1 MDRADIGTTLA
12 QILADLIRIP
22 SPYPPGDSVAISAY
36 AADRLRRAGYRTEI
50 LSEAPGVDNVVASL
64 GDGRPHLVFN
74 AHSDTVAVGDPALW
88 ATDPFAAAERDGR
101 IHGLGAGN
109 CKGSMAVQLWLAEE
123 IARRG
128 GPTRGTVTFTFVADE
143 ENLGP
148 HGMAFLRRAGHVR
161 PDVLILGAQTENQ
174 MIVAERG
181 VLWARVA
188 TSGRAA
194 HAGNPAAG
202 DSAILRLLRLAQALE
217 SVLAP
222 RLAAR
227 RDGAMQSTM
236 NIGLISGGSNAN
248 VVPARAEM
256 TIDRRLLPSEKVE
269 DAFTE
274 LQRILATVGEPEGSW
289 TLERL
294 TGTNGFRAGAD
305 GPGVRALAAAIEAAS
320 GRPAALLNATGVS
333 DGRYFADDGIEIV
346 NFGPGSGADGHAAN
360 ESVPLAEM
368 VDAAQI
374 LMVAVRHLV
383 GLHK

>member
-1 MDRADIGTTLA
+1 MNEAALGEALA
-12 QILADLIRIP
+12 TILADLIRIP

-36 AADRLRRAGYRTEI
+36 AADRLRRAGYRTAV

-64 GDGRPHLVFN
+64 GEGGPHLVFN
-74 AHSDTVAVGDPALW
+74 AHSDTVGIGDRGLW
-88 ATDPFAAAERDGR
+88 RTDPYEAVRDGDR

-128 GPTRGTVTFTFVADE
+128 GPVRGTVTFTFVADE

-181 VLWARVA
+181 VLWAEVR
-188 TSGRAA
+188 TRGRAA
-194 HAGNPAAG
+194 HAGNPSAG
-202 DSAILRLLRLAQALE
+202 DNAILRLLRLAGALE
-217 SVLAP
+217 TRLAP
-222 RLAAR
+222 SLAER
-227 RDGAMQSTM
+227 RDGAMQSTI
-236 NIGLISGGSNAN
+236 NLGLISGGSNAN
-248 VVPARAEM
+248 VVPSQAAM

-269 DAFTE
+269 EAFAE
-274 LQRILATVGEPEGSW
+274 LQRILAMVGEPDGSW
-289 TLERL
+289 SIERL
-294 TGTNGFRAGAD
+294 TGTNGFRAAAD
-305 GPGVRALAAAIEAAS
+305 GPGVRALAAAIETVT

-333 DGRYFADDGIEIV
+333 DGRYFADDGVEIV

-360 ESVPLAEM
+360 ESVPVSQM
-368 VDAAQI
+368 VQSAVI
-374 LMVAVRHLV
+374 LDDAVRRFV
-383 GLHK
+383 GLHT